1 MWSMWLSGGEIE
13 MSVVIRGCEE
23 DPKILSVCQGKNSD
37 SCGSV
42 SSQPPSWA
50 AAEDHGDESGLT
62 FLLTSDWYGLRSPK
76 QMFLQEIKDLLFV
89 QNSLITK
96 ATN

>member
-13 MSVVIRGCEE
+13 MSVVIWGCEE
-23 DPKILSVCQGKNSD
+23 DPKILSVCQGKNGD

-42 SSQPPSWA
+42 SSQPSSWA
-50 AAEDHGDESGLT
+50 AAADHGDESGLT
-62 FLLTSDWYGLRSPK
+62 LLLTSDWYGLHSPK

-89 QNSLITK
+89 QNSLIMK